1 MRLKTH
7 FRRGAATTCEEVGIR
22 AQTARI
28 LQIRTG
34 SLAPVRWLLVTS
46 AQPRLIVSCVAENQA
61 KWHTL
66 AYNLALSCMTTRSTY
81 PVRFVANFVDGVDP
95 AAGRR
100 IEDLG
105 GEVRVV
111 ARVDRRNPY
120 LNKLRMLELADSEDF
135 EVLAALDCDTIVV
148 RDLSPHVSLE
158 SVGAKPADMD
168 PLTPEQWTGLY
179 TALGLCTPTTEY
191 IATISGARIGPYFNS
206 GVLLIPR
213 RYCGLLLDAWTDM
226 NDRILGVY
234 RDHPE
239 MIPSQSRVFLDQ
251 YSLACALAATAIPV
265 RALPSELNY
274 PVHLPMH
281 VPVHPAA
288 RSSIEPVI
296 AHYHKN
302 ITANGFLT
310 RSRNEEVNADLHA
323 FNLRRSAAL
332 GMSYSR
338 LPDLPLKER
347 ALRAMH
353 HCRKTVRGAA
363 VRVRTRIP
371 GPGWAREG

>member
-1 MRLKTH
+1 
-7 FRRGAATTCEEVGIR
+7 
-22 AQTARI
+22 
-28 LQIRTG
+28 
-34 SLAPVRWLLVTS
+34 
-46 AQPRLIVSCVAENQA
+46 VSCVAENQP

-120 LNKLRMLELADSEDF
+120 LNKLRMLELAGTEDF

-158 SVGAKPADMD
+158 LVGAKPADMD

-179 TALGLCTPTTEY
+179 TALGLCTPATSYT
-191 IATISGARIGPYFNS
+191 ATISGARMGPYFNS

-226 NDRILGVY
+226 NHRILGVY

-274 PVHLPMH
+274 PVHLPTH
-281 VPVHPAA
+281 AAA
-288 RSSIEPVI
+288 RSGIEPVI

-347 ALRAMH
+347 ALRALY
-353 HCRKTVRGAA
+353 HCRKTVRGVA
-363 VRVRTRIP
+363 VRVRGGIP
-371 GPGWAREG
+371 RATGAREG